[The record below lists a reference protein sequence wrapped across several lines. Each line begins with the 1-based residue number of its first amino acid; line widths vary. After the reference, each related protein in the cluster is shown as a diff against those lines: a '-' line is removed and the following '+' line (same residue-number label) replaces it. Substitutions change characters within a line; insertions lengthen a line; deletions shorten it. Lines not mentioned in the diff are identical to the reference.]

1 MSQLECPTVSK
12 ALTYNA
18 TLLER
23 RDLSPS
29 LSIFRLA
36 PEARPADD
44 APWFEPGQYVSVG
57 LNVDED
63 GGSSSVQRAYSIAS
77 EPEQRRWLELYIRRA
92 SPANTAYPLT
102 HRLWQIEPGG
112 RLYVSPKISGHF
124 TLQHTVPLDDPRL
137 RVLVGS
143 GTGVAPFMSMVRSAL
158 GRGDR
163 ALLGRLVVL
172 HGASHAHELGY
183 HAELEAAVRAG
194 LRAYVA
200 TVSRPAENP
209 DWRGAVGRVE
219 THFEG
224 DKLHELERHLGLGEG
239 GLSPRRAVAYVCG
252 FTGTIVGLVSSL
264 LAREFAP
271 AERRVRR
278 QLEIPAEHPPSLFY
292 EQYDPGS
299 ILDQGGPE
307 LVERL
312 KAVFRRA
319 TIRPPAGAQP
329 GSDP

>member
-1 MSQLECPTVSK
+1 MSKP
-12 ALTYNA
+12 LTYNA
-18 TLLER
+18 TLVER

-36 PEARPADD
+36 PDVRPEAGAS
-44 APWFEPGQYVSVG
+44 WFEAGQYVSVG
-57 LNVDED
+57 LNVDEER
-63 GGSSSVQRAYSIAS
+63 GASSVQRAYSIAS
-77 EPEQRRWLELYIRRA
+77 EPEERRWLELYIRRA
-92 SPANTAYPLT
+92 SPANTAHPLT
-102 HRLWQIEPGG
+102 HRLWQTDPGG
-112 RLYVSPKISGHF
+112 RLYVSPKITGHF
-124 TLQHTVPLDDPRL
+124 TLEHTVTPADPRL
-137 RVLVGS
+137 LVLVGS
-143 GTGVAPFMSMVRSAL
+143 GTGVAPFMSMVRSAR
-158 GRGDR
+158 GRGDL

-183 HAELEAAVRAG
+183 HAELEAAERAG
-194 LRAYVA
+194 LRAYVP

-219 THFEG
+219 AHFEG
-224 DKLHELERHLGLGEG
+224 EKLRELERRIGLGDG
-239 GLSPRRAVAYVCG
+239 GLSPRTAVAYVCG

-271 AERRVRR
+271 AERKVRR
-278 QLEIPAEHPPSLFY
+278 QLDIPAAHPPSLFY

-312 KAVFRRA
+312 KQVFRRA
-319 TIRPPAGAQP
+319 TIRPPAEAGP
-329 GSDP
+329 GSGP